1 MTAGQN
7 AAQQAVEQAIRGMYR
22 AFIEHRPRDI
32 EAALHEDCTIWD
44 VFTPQLI
51 RGRAER
57 DRFHEADQA
66 QSQARGPLTL
76 SVDAPVVS
84 VWGDVAVAR
93 YYLDFRYEPPNA
105 VAGRVRITS
114 VLRLLDGTWRIVH
127 HHEGLVPE
135 GVPPISGT
143 AESGLESGAIAAS
156 S

>member
-1 MTAGQN
+1 MN
-7 AAQQAVEQAIRGMYR
+7 PHDEVEQVIRAMYR
-22 AFIEHRPRDI
+22 AFTEHRPQDI
-32 EAALHEDCTIWD
+32 EAALHEDCTVWD

-76 SVDAPVVS
+76 GVDAPLVS

-114 VLRLLDGTWRIVH
+114 VLRREAGAWRIVH
-127 HHEGLVPE
+127 HHEGLLPE
-135 GVPPISGT
+135 GVPPVDGP
-143 AESGLESGAIAAS
+143 A
-156 S
+156 

>member
-1 MTAGQN
+1 MH
-7 AAQQAVEQAIRGMYR
+7 AALPEQEVEQVIREMYR
-22 AFIEHRPRDI
+22 AFTEHRPKDI

-76 SVDAPVVS
+76 SVDEPLVS
-84 VWGDVAVAR
+84 AWGDVAVAR

-105 VAGRVRITS
+105 VQGRVRITS
-114 VLRLLDGTWRIVH
+114 VLRREGGTWRIVH
-127 HHEGLVPE
+127 HHEGLLPG
-135 GVPPISGT
+135 GVPPLG
-143 AESGLESGAIAAS
+143 EPAA
-156 S
+156 

>member
-1 MTAGQN
+1 MH
-7 AAQQAVEQAIRGMYR
+7 AALPEQEVGRVIREMYR
-22 AFIEHRPRDI
+22 AFTEHRPKDI

-76 SVDAPVVS
+76 SVDEPLVS
-84 VWGDVAVAR
+84 AWGDVAVAR

-105 VAGRVRITS
+105 VQGRVRITS
-114 VLRLLDGTWRIVH
+114 VLRREGGTWRIVH
-127 HHEGLVPE
+127 HHEGLLPG
-135 GVPPISGT
+135 GVPPLGEPT
-143 AESGLESGAIAAS
+143 A
-156 S
+156 

>member
-1 MTAGQN
+1 MVSPEDTPGPQDE
-7 AAQQAVEQAIRGMYR
+7 VEQVIRGMYR
-22 AFIEHRPRDI
+22 AFTEHRPQDI
-32 EAALHEDCTIWD
+32 EAALHEECTIWD

-76 SVDAPVVS
+76 RVDTPVIS
-84 VWGDVAVAR
+84 VWGDLAVAR

-114 VLRLLDGTWRIVH
+114 VLRHEDGTWRIVH
-127 HHEGLVPE
+127 HHEGVVPE
-135 GVPPISGT
+135 GVPPVDGP
-143 AESGLESGAIAAS
+143 APPGA
-156 S
+156 

>member
-1 MTAGQN
+1 MSTKTS
-7 AAQQAVEQAIRGMYR
+7 EQEIEQLIHGMYR
-22 AFIEHRPRDI
+22 AFTEHRPKDI

-76 SVDAPVVS
+76 SVDEPLVS
-84 VWGDVAVAR
+84 AWGDAAVAR

-105 VAGRVRITS
+105 VQGRVRITS
-114 VLRLLDGTWRIVH
+114 VLRREGGTWRIVH
-127 HHEGLVPE
+127 HHEGTVPA
-135 GVPPISGT
+135 GVPPIGEP
-143 AESGLESGAIAAS
+143 AG
-156 S
+156 